1 MKLKLNTLV
10 LLTLLSF
17 GLYAQVTITGTG
29 TGGWNQPGGL
39 ALTST
44 DGIVWTAENF
54 EIVGDGNMKFSEG
67 GTWETTGGYSASTP
81 APGFPS
87 GTITINGGSNIV
99 GTLGFWNV
107 TYNLTTKAYAFTPG
121 INPNPVVVV
130 SGGGLGADVQM
141 NTANGVSYAKKS
153 LFFPGG
159 NASFKQTSPTTGQ
172 WGGPFPDGPAV
183 LNGTIPVPAG
193 AYNAYFVLPS
203 AIGPAEYIFEPVVVS
218 MIGNFAGSGWNT
230 DLDLET
236 TDNVIFTKS
245 NWAPVVNPTWTDTT
259 LNLKF
264 RDNHDWTFQY
274 GNSASTN
281 GANYPNLTGTAMN
294 GIAGGGGDIFLPWPA
309 PNAYN
314 VTFDRST
321 GVWTFEVVQVEST
334 RNIEPVSFQVAPNP
348 TSDLWNFTFK
358 DNPRANTIQIVDIL
372 GKVVSTTQ
380 IRSTN
385 VPVDASQLPNGVYFA
400 IIGTESVKL
409 VKH

>member
-1 MKLKLNTLV
+1 M
-10 LLTLLSF
+10 
-17 GLYAQVTITGTG
+17 
-29 TGGWNQPGGL
+29 
-39 ALTST
+39 
-44 DGIVWTAENF
+44 
-54 EIVGDGNMKFSEG
+54 
-67 GTWETTGGYSASTP
+67 
-81 APGFPS
+81 
-87 GTITINGGSNIV
+87 
-99 GTLGFWNV
+99 
-107 TYNLTTKAYAFTPG
+107 
-121 INPNPVVVV
+121 
-130 SGGGLGADVQM
+130 
-141 NTANGVSYAKKS
+141 
-153 LFFPGG
+153 
-159 NASFKQTSPTTGQ
+159 
-172 WGGPFPDGPAV
+172 
-183 LNGTIPVPAG
+183 
-193 AYNAYFVLPS
+193 
-203 AIGPAEYIFEPVVVS
+203 
-218 MIGNFAGSGWNT
+218 
-230 DLDLET
+230 ET

-321 GVWTFEVVQVEST
+321 GVWTFEVVQVSST